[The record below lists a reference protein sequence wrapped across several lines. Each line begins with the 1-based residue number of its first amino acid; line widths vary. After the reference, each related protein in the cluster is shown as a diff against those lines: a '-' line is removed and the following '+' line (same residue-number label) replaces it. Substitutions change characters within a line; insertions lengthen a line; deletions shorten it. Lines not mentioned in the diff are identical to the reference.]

1 VSGIWSPIA
10 GKGKNGQWVKV
21 DGQAYFKA
29 LAFEA
34 KEHLRWV
41 EGDDDVREKMVE
53 TNRGME
59 KDIQTFSKN
68 YLMAKVAKG
77 KDKLAKLKKE
87 GRGRKKLVQVDSSD
101 SISSEEER
109 RRREE
114 VANGRRKT
122 NAKKEKLAPD
132 PLDEITEGIEKVDIE
147 DPNYVGTPEYGEKLL
162 PSDDMG
168 AKVGSKKEEE
178 EEH

>member
-1 VSGIWSPIA
+1 MDGVVSGIWSPVA
-10 GKGKNGQWVKV
+10 GKGNKGQWVKV

-29 LAFEA
+29 LAFEER
-34 KEHLRWV
+34 EHLRWV
-41 EGDDDVREKMVE
+41 EGDDDVREKMVK

-59 KDIQTFSKN
+59 KDIETFSKN
-68 YLMAKVAKG
+68 YLMAKG
-77 KDKLAKLKKE
+77 KDKFAKLKKE
-87 GRGRKKLVQVDSSD
+87 GRGRKKLVQVDSPD

-109 RRREE
+109 RRREG
-114 VANGRRKT
+114 VNS
-122 NAKKEKLAPD
+122 KKEKLAPN
-132 PLDEITEGIEKVDIE
+132 PLDEITEGMEKVDIE

-168 AKVGSKKEEE
+168 AKVGGKKKEEE

>member
-1 VSGIWSPIA
+1 MDGVVSGIWSPVA
-10 GKGKNGQWVKV
+10 GKGNKGQWVKV

-41 EGDDDVREKMVE
+41 EGDDDVRKKMVE

-87 GRGRKKLVQVDSSD
+87 GRGRKKLVQVDSSPD
-101 SISSEEER
+101 TPSPEEER

-114 VANGRRKT
+114 V
-122 NAKKEKLAPD
+122 NAKKEKLAPN
-132 PLDEITEGIEKVDIE
+132 PLDEITEGMEKVDIE

-168 AKVGSKKEEE
+168 AKVGGKKKEEE
-178 EEH
+178 EH

>member
-1 VSGIWSPIA
+1 MGVFSPIA

-21 DGQAYFKA
+21 NGQAYFKA
-29 LAFEA
+29 IAFEE

-41 EGDDDVREKMVE
+41 EGDDDVREKMVK

-59 KDIQTFSKN
+59 KDIITFSKN
-68 YLMAKVAKG
+68 YLMAKG
-77 KDKLAKLKKE
+77 QDKLAKLKKE
-87 GRGRKKLVQVDSSD
+87 GRGRKKLVQVDSPD

-114 VANGRRKT
+114 LAKGRRKT
-122 NAKKEKLAPD
+122 NAKKEKLDPD

-147 DPNYVGTPEYGEKLL
+147 DPNYVGSPEYGEKLL

-168 AKVGSKKEEE
+168 AKVGGKKKE
-178 EEH
+178 